1 MATFSPTANGDH
13 IVHLMPDDNG
23 VAKVDDDRTDD
34 GKDEARH
41 EGRFTWT
48 SKREYILAAVGYC
61 VGLGNI
67 WRFPYLCQRNG
78 GGAFLIPFLL
88 ALVVCGLPLFLLEA
102 AIGQFMGRS
111 SVHIWSVCPLFK
123 GCGIGSNLV
132 SLACFWYYNTIMAWA
147 LYYLVSSCQS
157 VLPWSRC
164 DGWWN
169 TADCTDLSLDGDAS
183 QLSGNVSLAGYN
195 GHVVWYLVVTL
206 AVTLLVEFLALIKGV
221 KSTGKVVYVTAVLPY
236 IILTVLLVRGA
247 TLPGAV
253 DGIIFYLKPDFNKLK
268 DPLVWVE
275 AALQVFYSLGPAWGG
290 IVTMASYNK
299 FHNNCLRD
307 AISLT
312 FVCEG
317 TSIFGGFA
325 IFSVLG
331 YMAHQSGVPIEKVVS
346 SGPGLAYIV
355 YPEAIS
361 LMPLPQLWAVLFF
374 VMIFTIAIDSQLTV
388 AETILTTLCDLFPRF
403 LHRYR
408 IPFTA
413 VFCALFLPL
422 GLTCITQGGVY
433 VFQLMDWFIATFIP
447 LICFIECIAI
457 AWIYGADYFGE
468 DIQMMIGRKPP
479 MIFKLLWCFITPFCL
494 LTLTICTWVRYT
506 TPTYGDYEYGAG
518 GVAFGWCVAI
528 LTFLPAPVLVVY
540 QLYKSEG
547 TLLQSRLS
555 IPGFHDDTTKKRFGA
570 RSFKCS
576 APALWNA
583 LPPSLKSST
592 STESFR
598 SHLKTYLFSKF

>member
-1 MATFSPTANGDH
+1 MATFSPTANEDH

-23 VAKVDDDRTDD
+23 VAKLDDDRTDD
-34 GKDEARH
+34 GSDEARH
-41 EGRFTWT
+41 EGRFKWT

-88 ALVVCGLPLFLLEA
+88 ALVVCGLPLFFLEA
-102 AIGQFMGRS
+102 AIGQFMSRG
-111 SVHIWSVCPLFK
+111 SVQIWSVCPLFK
-123 GCGIGSNLV
+123 GGDKNMITVIWKKGCGVGSNMA

-169 TADCTDLSLDGDAS
+169 TADCTDLNLDGDAS

-253 DGIIFYLKPDFNKLK
+253 DGIIFYLTPDFNKLK

-299 FHNNCLRD
+299 FHNNCL
-307 AISLT
+307 
-312 FVCEG
+312 
-317 TSIFGGFA
+317 SIYGGFA

-331 YMAHQSGVPIEKVVS
+331 YMAHQSGVPVEEVVS

-374 VMIFTIAIDSQLTV
+374 IMIFTIAIDSQ
-388 AETILTTLCDLFPRF
+388 
-403 LHRYR
+403 
-408 IPFTA
+408 
-413 VFCALFLPL
+413 
-422 GLTCITQGGVY
+422 GGVF
-433 VFQLMDWFIATFIP
+433 VFQLADWYIATFIP
-447 LICFIECIAI
+447 LVCFLECIAI
-457 AWIYGADYFGE
+457 AWIYGADHFGE

-506 TPTYGDYEYGAG
+506 TPTYGDYEYGSG

-528 LTFLPAPVLVVY
+528 VSFLP
-540 QLYKSEG
+540 
-547 TLLQSRLS
+547 RLRRTTRPAADWG
-555 IPGFHDDTTKKRFGA
+555 PGDADKLAQYRKEMLHRQP
-570 RSFKCS
+570 RSGC
-576 APALWNA
+576 LDVI
-583 LPPSLKSST
+583 
-592 STESFR
+592 R
-598 SHLKTYLFSKF
+598 R

>member
-1 MATFSPTANGDH
+1 RHCTTDNKHLERTGERRRYRRLKMATFSPTANEDH

-23 VAKVDDDRTDD
+23 VAKLDDDRTDD
-34 GKDEARH
+34 GSDEARH
-41 EGRFTWT
+41 EGRFKWT

-88 ALVVCGLPLFLLEA
+88 ALVVCGLPLFFLEA
-102 AIGQFMGRS
+102 AIGQFMSRG
-111 SVHIWSVCPLFK
+111 SVQIWSVCPLFK
-123 GCGIGSNLV
+123 GCGVGSNMA

-169 TADCTDLSLDGDAS
+169 TADCTDLNLDGDAS

-195 GHVVWYLVVTL
+195 GTLLLDNTTSLPVNGTKSVSAAEEFWQHNVLQVSSGFEEPGHVVWYLVVTL

-221 KSTGKVVYVTAVLPY
+221 KSTGK
-236 IILTVLLVRGA
+236 IL
-247 TLPGAV
+247 
-253 DGIIFYLKPDFNKLK
+253 
-268 DPLVWVE
+268 W
-275 AALQVFYSLGPAWGG
+275 
-290 IVTMASYNK
+290 
-299 FHNNCLRD
+299 D
-307 AISLT
+307 AILLT

-317 TSIFGGFA
+317 TSIYGGFA

-331 YMAHQSGVPIEKVVS
+331 YMAHQSGVPVEEVVS
-346 SGPGLAYIV
+346 SGKHMKPV
-355 YPEAIS
+355 FHS
-361 LMPLPQLWAVLFF
+361 LSL
-374 VMIFTIAIDSQLTV
+374 SLTV

-413 VFCALFLPL
+413 AFLALFLPL
-422 GLTCITQGGVY
+422 GLTCITQGGVF
-433 VFQLMDWFIATFIP
+433 VFQLADWYIATFIP
-447 LICFIECIAI
+447 LVCFLEC
-457 AWIYGADYFGE
+457 ADHFGE

-506 TPTYGDYEYGAG
+506 TPTYGDYEYGSG

-528 LTFLPAPVLVVY
+528 VSFLPVPVVAVY
-540 QLYKSEG
+540 QLYKSKG
-547 TLLQSRLS
+547 TLLQRLRRTTRPAADWG
-555 IPGFHDDTTKKRFGA
+555 PGDADKLAQYRKEMLHRQP
-570 RSFKCS
+570 RSGC
-576 APALWNA
+576 LDVI
-583 LPPSLKSST
+583 
-592 STESFR
+592 R
-598 SHLKTYLFSKF
+598 R

>member
-132 SLACFWYYNTIMAWA
+132 SLLCFWYYNTIMAWA

-169 TADCTDLSLDGDAS
+169 TADCTDLNLDGDAS

-195 GHVVWYLVVTL
+195 GSSIGAAPYDVSTLGTLFLGNTTSLPVNGTKSVSAAEEFWQHNVLQVSSGFEEPGHVVWYLVVTL

-221 KSTGKVVYVTAVLPY
+221 KSTGK
-236 IILTVLLVRGA
+236 
-247 TLPGAV
+247 
-253 DGIIFYLKPDFNKLK
+253 
-268 DPLVWVE
+268 
-275 AALQVFYSLGPAWGG
+275 
-290 IVTMASYNK
+290 
-299 FHNNCLRD
+299 
-307 AISLT
+307 
-312 FVCEG
+312 
-317 TSIFGGFA
+317 
-325 IFSVLG
+325 
-331 YMAHQSGVPIEKVVS
+331 
-346 SGPGLAYIV
+346 
-355 YPEAIS
+355 
-361 LMPLPQLWAVLFF
+361 
-374 VMIFTIAIDSQLTV
+374 LTV

-494 LTLTICTWVRYT
+494 LVSPLQEPRRKTLTICTWVRYT
-506 TPTYGDYEYGAG
+506 TPAYGDYEYGAG

-547 TLLQSRLS
+547 TLLQRLRR
-555 IPGFHDDTTKKRFGA
+555 TTRPAADWGPANADKRVLYRKEMLHRQP
-570 RSFKCS
+570 RSGC
-576 APALWNA
+576 LDVI
-583 LPPSLKSST
+583 
-592 STESFR
+592 R
-598 SHLKTYLFSKF
+598 R